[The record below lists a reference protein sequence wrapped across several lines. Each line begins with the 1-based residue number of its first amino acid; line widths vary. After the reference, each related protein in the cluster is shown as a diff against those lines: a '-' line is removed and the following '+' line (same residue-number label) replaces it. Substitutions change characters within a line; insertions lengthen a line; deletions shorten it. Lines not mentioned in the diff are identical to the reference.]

1 MTATTAD
8 AADLERTRVRF
19 GGVFASECLKFAS
32 LRSSWWLMGSA
43 IVGML
48 LIVAFWTVAFPD
60 PSQANVLDAVA
71 KGFVVCALFVL
82 LVGATIATSDHENH
96 AISVYLAAVPAR
108 TPLVL
113 AKVLLSTLAGAVV
126 GGVAAVAGLA
136 LSIALHGGGA
146 ELGDPAVLRV
156 LGDTTLFAAVVSV
169 SATALGLVF
178 RSTIATLGATIG
190 YLYVVPVV
198 ISLVP
203 LDAFAIISESMPG
216 KAASNFF
223 SITTDPTELDPVA
236 GAIASVIWTIALVV
250 FAAVWVK
257 RRNA

>member
-8 AADLERTRVRF
+8 ASALARTRVSF
-19 GGVFASECLKFAS
+19 GGVFASEAVKLAS

-43 IVGML
+43 VVGML
-48 LIVAFWTVAFPD
+48 LIVAFWTVAVPGATE
-60 PSQANVLDAVA
+60 ANVLDAVA
-71 KGFVVCALFVL
+71 KGFTVSLLFVL
-82 LVGATIATSDHENH
+82 LVGAMIATADHENH
-96 AISVYLAAVPAR
+96 AISVYFSAVPSR

-113 AKVLLSTLAGAVV
+113 AKVLLSALVGAVV
-126 GGVAAVAGLA
+126 GGIATAAGLA

-146 ELGDPAVLRV
+146 DFGDPGVLRV
-156 LGDTTLFAAVVSV
+156 LGDLTLFAAVVSV

-178 RSTIATLGATIG
+178 HSTIATLGATLG
-190 YLYVVPVV
+190 YLYIVPVV

-203 LDAFAIISESMPG
+203 LDAFAVFSETMPG

-223 SITTDPTELDPVA
+223 SITTDPSELDPVA
-236 GAIASVIWTIALVV
+236 GAIASIVWTIALVV